1 MRRIARFFLWLF
13 ATIGAAVVIG
23 GVGAVLI
30 AVYMPDE
37 ELPPRMVLTLDLRGG
52 LVDNRSDDPFEQ
64 LRGGSPNYLRRSVGA
79 LDAAR
84 TDDRVDGLILRLHGD
99 HLRMAH
105 VQELRDAIAAF
116 RESGKWASAHAATFG
131 GVADYTAAAATG
143 EIWMRPSGT
152 VNVTG
157 VAISFPH
164 VKDVL
169 STIGVEAQI
178 EQRHEFKSAAETFTR
193 NTMSA
198 PARVSWRAVAQSWFR
213 QMTSELATA
222 RDMTEDR
229 VRELIDEA
237 PHIGAAAA
245 KNGLIDK
252 LDYWDGFAAAQ
263 RARANVDNGD
273 EATTVSIHDYAR
285 TLEAEPENPATRIAL
300 IHGVGE
306 VMPIAA
312 GTLYQRDALA
322 ADRIAAAIRKLA
334 MEQDIDGIILRI
346 DSPGGAYGASDSVWR
361 AVKYA
366 RGKGKRVVSSLGVVA
381 ASGGYFVAMGADRI
395 VAQPATLTGSIGVFG
410 GKIVLSELWRKLG
423 VNWEQIRVGAQ
434 AGMWSP
440 HWPFEPGAQ
449 LRQRAIL
456 DHIYQD
462 FTEKAASD
470 RGLDAAAIDAA
481 ARGRVWTGVDA
492 KRLGLVDRLG
502 GLTTAVGEMRDLLKL
517 AADAPV
523 ALVVRPAARSP
534 LEQALDVLKE
544 GGSPFSAIEALVTS
558 FYREPGWEMG
568 SWRRWAGSLVGG
580 LSMRPAPVG
589 VLQLPPYLVSP

>member
-64 LRGGSPNYLRRSVGA
+64 LRGGSPNYLRRIVEA

-116 RESGKWASAHAATFG
+116 RESGKWASAHATTFS
-131 GVADYTAAAATG
+131 GVADYAAAAATG

-164 VKDVL
+164 VKDAL
-169 STIGVEAQI
+169 ATLGVEAQI

-193 NTMSA
+193 NNMSE
-198 PARVSWRAVAQSWFR
+198 PARVSWRAVLKSWFG
-213 QMTSELATA
+213 QLTVELATA

-229 VRELIDEA
+229 VRELIDGA
-237 PHIGAAAA
+237 PHIGEAAMQ
-245 KNGLIDK
+245 NGLIDK
-252 LDYWDGFAAAQ
+252 LGYWDGFAAAQ
-263 RARANVDNGD
+263 RARANVGNGD
-273 EATTVSIHDYAR
+273 EAATVSIHDYAQ
-285 TLEAEPENPATRIAL
+285 TLEAEPENPSARIAL

-306 VMPIAA
+306 VTSTTASTPF
-312 GTLYQRDALA
+312 RHDALA
-322 ADRIAAAIRKLA
+322 ADRIAATIRRIAADK
-334 MEQDIDGIILRI
+334 EIDGIILRI
-346 DSPGGAYGASDSVWR
+346 DSPGGGYGASDSVWR
-361 AVKYA
+361 AVKFA
-366 RGKGKRVVSSLGVVA
+366 REKGKRVVASLGVVA
-381 ASGGYFVAMGADRI
+381 ASGGYFIAMGADRI

-449 LRQRAIL
+449 ARQRAIL

-462 FTEKAASD
+462 FTEKAAAD
-470 RGLDAAAIDAA
+470 RGLDGPGIDAA

-523 ALVVRPAARSP
+523 ALVVRPAARTP
-534 LEQALDVLKE
+534 LEQALEVLKE
-544 GGSPFSAIEALVTS
+544 SQSPFTALEALVTS
-558 FYREPGWEMG
+558 YYQGPGWEM
-568 SWRRWAGSLVGG
+568 RRWGRLVGSLMDGF
-580 LSMRPAPVG
+580 SMRPAPVG
-589 VLQLPPYLVSP
+589 ELQLPPYLVSP